1 MIARVTTAQ
10 SRPEEIDGTAEF
22 FQEIGVPSCLG
33 VAGFKA
39 AYLLVDRATG
49 KWIEM
54 SLWESKEADEE
65 AMTAGAQRLEGNESA
80 RMIGAQIH
88 DGVISSDYYEVAVES
103 TAPFDSDSKSD
114 GVTTKPG

>member
-1 MIARVTTAQ
+1 MCSYSAAMIARVTTAQ

-39 AYLLVDRATG
+39 AYLLVDRTTG
-49 KWIEM
+49 KWMEV

-65 AMTAGAQRLEGNESA
+65 AMTAGAQRLEGNERA
-80 RMIGAQIH
+80 QMIGAQIH

-103 TAPFDSDSKSD
+103 TAT
-114 GVTTKPG
+114 V